1 MKSKIE
7 VFAAAKTLSAA
18 KNREDLTKDITA
30 QQGIVAKL
38 TKERDETADT
48 AARVGKNVE
57 LENAIDELMQY
68 AMAREILDHTASQAE
83 DLFNS
88 IAKTLG
94 SVGITVKDRASS
106 ISVADSL
113 GSKKSFLT
121 RLF

>member
-30 QQGIVAKL
+30 QQGIVTKL

-57 LENAIDELMQY
+57 LENAIDELMQF